1 MRRGIDQNSF
11 PESQLAP
18 IICTK
23 RNIAKEQPKALIF
36 DLMGTCCDWHSSI
49 VPAIASCPTAPSL
62 SSEDYSNLA
71 IDWREGFFEE
81 IHHRFQTGEPAED
94 IDVTHRR
101 VLDRLLQERGVDSQT
116 WDDEVRDKLVQQW
129 HNQIGI

>member
-1 MRRGIDQNSF
+1 
-11 PESQLAP
+11 
-18 IICTK
+18 
-23 RNIAKEQPKALIF
+23 
-36 DLMGTCCDWHSSI
+36 
-49 VPAIASCPTAPSL
+49 
-62 SSEDYSNLA
+62 LA